1 MPDDEDEPDEPELE
15 LELLEP
21 EVELPALELLPEVD
35 DELDELPP
43 DFEDPEPDAVFELP
57 AELVVSLTA
66 LPVEAA
72 VGAGLALAVAPA
84 LDPVLLAPDAD
95 WVPVRAFPAAAL
107 LKLEPLELP
116 AFA

>member
-1 MPDDEDEPDEPELE
+1 MPDDEDEPDEPEFE

-21 EVELPALELLPEVD
+21 EVELPALELLPEVA

-43 DFEDPEPDAVFELP
+43 DFDAELPEVVELP
-57 AELVVSLTA
+57 AELVVSLPA

-95 WVPVRAFPAAAL
+95 WVPVRAFPAEAL